1 MILWDQNNGS
11 FSVTRNQKQYLAQ
24 ANDKKQKISVNIIQ
38 DEDRNIVDTVINNDQ
53 ISKSTYIMLN
63 ITQDFF
69 GLLKHRTLPDRKAMV
84 LETYKLIF
92 RFSIGKLI

>member
-1 MILWDQNNGS
+1 
-11 FSVTRNQKQYLAQ
+11 
-24 ANDKKQKISVNIIQ
+24 
-38 DEDRNIVDTVINNDQ
+38 
-53 ISKSTYIMLN
+53 MLN

-69 GLLKHRTLPDRKAMV
+69 GLLKQRTLPDRKAMV